1 MDEADFPSELE
12 KIKKDDIPEIFELVK
27 KAVLKVTG
35 GRRTGMMLA
44 LADLGE
50 GENFWIGGYHI
61 MTSNAIVMN
70 TRSLDYITE
79 NNPNLLKYYTF
90 EILMHEY
97 LHTLGIMDEKL
108 CRMQALE
115 IAEQLFGTTHL
126 VTQLARDIK
135 KFLPY
140 IRRAE
145 PGFSPPRNTNLK
157 YVRGFDRSSVSYI
170 S

>member
-79 NNPNLLKYYTF
+79 NHPNLLKYYTF

-97 LHTLGIMDEKL
+97 LHTLGIM
-108 CRMQALE
+108 
-115 IAEQLFGTTHL
+115 
-126 VTQLARDIK
+126 
-135 KFLPY
+135 LPY
-140 IRRAE
+140 T
-145 PGFSPPRNTNLK
+145 PLHHLLFKHLK
-157 YVRGFDRSSVSYI
+157 TDVLVMTSGNI
-170 S
+170 SDPQDSQVHGDKQDKT